1 MIISPTQAAGKRLR
15 RAPKPL
21 TEITNKFFAPVLSAQ
36 LITAPTGKPSEIRNL
51 PPPTPPR
58 PLLADMMFVFVY
70 LEKKQNKTNSRVKI
84 LISVVKKETFSD
96 NKQTI
101 LAKNRLKV

>member
-1 MIISPTQAAGKRLR
+1 MSPTQAAGNRLSR
-15 RAPKPL
+15 EPKPL

-58 PLLADMMFVFVY
+58 PRLADM
-70 LEKKQNKTNSRVKI
+70 
-84 LISVVKKETFSD
+84 IS
-96 NKQTI
+96 
-101 LAKNRLKV
+101 